1 MVEPGAR
8 VLEQV
13 DVGDFSATD
22 VAVVDRATEV
32 PTEADWPRRRR
43 KRDVERDPIAEAER
57 RERLERRQDEFFDQ
71 LDDADP
77 AIRARAAEGLSADDR
92 TIPGLSELA
101 ANDPDAGVRK
111 AAVSALGDASEEDT
125 AALGA
130 LISALSDPDPQV
142 VIAALDSIEWIGD
155 ASMIPDITPLLQHP
169 NAEVREAAEAS
180 IYYLEE

>member
-77 AIRARAAEGLSADDR
+77 AVRARAAEGLSADDR

-101 ANDPDAGVRK
+101 A
-111 AAVSALGDASEEDT
+111 S
-125 AALGA
+125 
-130 LISALSDPDPQV
+130 
-142 VIAALDSIEWIGD
+142 
-155 ASMIPDITPLLQHP
+155 
-169 NAEVREAAEAS
+169 
-180 IYYLEE
+180 